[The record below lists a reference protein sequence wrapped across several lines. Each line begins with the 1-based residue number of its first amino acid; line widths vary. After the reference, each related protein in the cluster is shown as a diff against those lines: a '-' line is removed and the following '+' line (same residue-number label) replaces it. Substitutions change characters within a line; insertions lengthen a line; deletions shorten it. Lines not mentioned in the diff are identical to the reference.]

1 MNNGCKLPNC
11 FPASMDKIYETF
23 NDPMTDGCPNIPG
36 FPAPM
41 TRLPGQNNNL
51 CYNVFSIATPLE
63 NNTCPFDKVL
73 LIDPTVK
80 LCIDKPVKPNSGL
93 GSDPPTVANPAPP
106 TVASPTPLTVASPT
120 PLTVASPTPLTVA
133 NPAPLTVTNPAPPT
147 VASPTPL
154 TVANPAQTSISSAGA
169 NPTQEK
175 KDLDDSTG
183 ASSAQLIPGIDNKM
197 LMIGAG
203 IFMIVLV
210 VLIM

>member
-93 GSDPPTVANPAPP
+93 GSDPPTVASPTPLTVASPAPP

-120 PLTVASPTPLTVA
+120 PL
-133 NPAPLTVTNPAPPT
+133 T

>member
-36 FPAPM
+36 FLAPM

-93 GSDPPTVANPAPP
+93 GSDPPTVASPTPPTVASPAPPIVASPAPP
-106 TVASPTPLTVASPT
+106 TVASP
-120 PLTVASPTPLTVA
+120 
-133 NPAPLTVTNPAPPT
+133 APPT
-147 VASPTPL
+147 A
-154 TVANPAQTSISSAGA
+154 ANPAQTSISSAGA